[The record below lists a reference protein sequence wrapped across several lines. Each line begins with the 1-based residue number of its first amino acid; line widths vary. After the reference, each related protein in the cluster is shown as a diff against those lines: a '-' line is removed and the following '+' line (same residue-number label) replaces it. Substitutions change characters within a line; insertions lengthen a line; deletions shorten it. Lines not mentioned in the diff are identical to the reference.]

1 MTTRFFSVH
10 VLLNNG
16 QFVYAM
22 ACWGNGN
29 LLTDGE
35 NVCMS
40 KNLDGAT
47 AFRLLAIIQ
56 RMTKNNSTFTQNNY
70 DKDLYTLDNTIRW

>member
-10 VLLNNG
+10 VLFNNE
-16 QFVYAM
+16 QIVYAM

-29 LLTDGE
+29 LLADGE

-40 KNLDGAT
+40 KNLDGKT

>member
-1 MTTRFFSVH
+1 MTMRFFSVH
-10 VLLNNG
+10 ILLNNG
-16 QFVYAM
+16 QIVYAM

-29 LLTDGE
+29 LFIDGE

-47 AFRLLAIIQ
+47 AFRLKA
-56 RMTKNNSTFTQNNY
+56 
-70 DKDLYTLDNTIRW
+70 